1 MSGGSKSTTTRT
13 EPWAEQKPFL
23 ETGFKRAEDLYSS
36 GSMTPD
42 FYGTG
47 TRADGSKFVKDT
59 ITAGFAPAQE
69 RAQLGALEYL
79 EGGPGTR
86 IGEQQIAAE
95 EAQLGLLSGE
105 VDTSR
110 FDPVADAIRASSM
123 AQLTGNVLP
132 GIRQQI
138 TQYNPGG
145 STRGDIIQ
153 ANAVAATQEDITN
166 KIASA
171 QFDAYTRAQDR
182 QLGAL
187 GRYPSIMGAPLQQY
201 DAMSS
206 IGGQQR
212 AMEQAGIDEA
222 MQRYSYQ
229 SQLPTIGL
237 QNYLAGISGDYGS
250 GVTATGPGGP
260 DPWVTALAGGLGMA
274 AGGPMVSAMLSG
286 MAAPRGAR

>member
-13 EPWAEQKPFL
+13 EPWAEQKPYL

-42 FYGTG
+42 YYSGPT
-47 TRADGSKFVKDT
+47 
-59 ITAGFAPAQE
+59 TAGFSAPQTEAQT
-69 RAQLGALEYL
+69 GALGYL
-79 EGGPGTR
+79 SGPR
-86 IGEQQIAAE
+86 PQAQQMAAE
-95 EAQLGLLSGE
+95 EASLGLMSGE

-110 FDPVADAIRASSM
+110 FDPVADAVRASAMS
-123 AQLTGNVLP
+123 QLTGNVLP

-145 STRGDIIQ
+145 STRGDIVQ
-153 ANAVAATQEDITN
+153 ANAVSAAQEDITN
-166 KIASA
+166 KIATA
-171 QFDAYTRAQDR
+171 QFDAYGSAQDR
-182 QLGAL
+182 RLGAL

-212 AMEQAGIDEA
+212 AMEQAGIDES
-222 MQRYSYQ
+222 MQRYSYE

-237 QNYLAGISGDYGS
+237 QNYLAGISGDYG
-250 GVTATGPGGP
+250 GTTTATGPGGP
-260 DPWVTALAGGLGMA
+260 SPWVTALAGGLGMA
-274 AGGPMVSAMLSG
+274 AGGPMMSSMMAG
-286 MAAPRGAR
+286 MAGARK

>member
-13 EPWAEQKPFL
+13 EPWAEQKPYL
-23 ETGFKRAEDLYSS
+23 ETGFKRAEDLYS
-36 GSMTPD
+36 GGKMTPD
-42 FYGTG
+42 YFTG
-47 TRADGSKFVKDT
+47 PT
-59 ITAGFAPAQE
+59 TAGFSDVQKEAQE
-69 RAQLGALEYL
+69 GAMGYL
-79 EGGPGTR
+79 RGPRMGA
-86 IGEQQIAAE
+86 QQIGAE
-95 EAQLGLLSGE
+95 AAQLGLLSGD

-110 FDPVADAIRASSM
+110 FDPVADAVRAQAMS
-123 AQLTGNVLP
+123 QLTGKVLP

-138 TQYNPGG
+138 TQYQPGG

-166 KIASA
+166 KIATA
-171 QFDAYTRAQDR
+171 QFQAYKDAQDR

-206 IGGQQR
+206 IGAQQR

-237 QNYLAGISGDYGS
+237 QNYLAGISGDYG
-250 GVTATGPGGP
+250 GQTTATGPGGP
-260 DPWVTALAGGLGMA
+260 SPWVTALAGGLGMA
-274 AGGPMVSAMLSG
+274 MGGPMGASMLSG
-286 MAAPRGAR
+286 IAGAR

>member
-13 EPWAEQKPFL
+13 EPWAEQKPYL

-36 GSMTPD
+36 GKMTPD
-42 FYGTG
+42 FYS
-47 TRADGSKFVKDT
+47 GST
-59 ITAGFAPAQE
+59 TAGFTPYQKQAQE
-69 RAQLGALEYL
+69 QAYDYLKGGEGSRLGA
-79 EGGPGTR
+79 
-86 IGEQQIAAE
+86 QQIAAE
-95 EAQLGLLSGE
+95 DAQLGMLSGD
-105 VDTSR
+105 VDTER
-110 FDPVADAIRASSM
+110 FNPVADAVRAQAM

-153 ANAVAATQEDITN
+153 AQAVSSAQEDITN
-166 KIASA
+166 KIATA
-171 QFDAYTRAQDR
+171 QFDAYKDAQDR
-182 QLGAL
+182 RMGAL
-187 GRYPSIMGAPLQQY
+187 GRYPSIVGAPLQQY
-201 DAMSS
+201 DAMSA
-206 IGGQQR
+206 IGAQQR
-212 AMEQAGIDEA
+212 ALEQAGIDES
-222 MQRYSYQ
+222 MQRYSYE

-274 AGGPMVSAMLSG
+274 MGGPMASAMLSG
-286 MAAPRGAR
+286 VAGGRK

>member
-13 EPWAEQKPFL
+13 EPWAEQKPYL
-23 ETGFKRAEDLYSS
+23 ETGFKRAEDLYS
-36 GSMTPD
+36 GGKLTPD
-42 FYGTG
+42 YFTG
-47 TRADGSKFVKDT
+47 STV
-59 ITAGFAPAQE
+59 AGFSTPQKTAQTE
-69 RAQLGALEYL
+69 ALKYL
-79 EGGPGTR
+79 SGPR
-86 IGEQQIAAE
+86 PQAQQIGAE
-95 EAQLGLLSGE
+95 AVQLGLLSGD
-105 VDTSR
+105 VDTTK
-110 FDPVADAIRASSM
+110 FNPVADAVRAQAMS
-123 AQLTGNVLP
+123 QLTGKVLP

-138 TQYNPGG
+138 TQYQPGG

-166 KIASA
+166 KIATA
-171 QFDAYTRAQDR
+171 QFEAYKNAQDR

-201 DAMSS
+201 DAMSA

-212 AMEQAGIDEA
+212 AMDQAGIDEA